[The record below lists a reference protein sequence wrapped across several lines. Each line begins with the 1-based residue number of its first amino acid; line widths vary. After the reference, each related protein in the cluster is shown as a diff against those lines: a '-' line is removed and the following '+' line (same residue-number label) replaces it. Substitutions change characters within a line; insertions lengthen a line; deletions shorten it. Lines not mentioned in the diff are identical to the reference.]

1 MRTIALV
8 NMLAAVLSTV
18 TVTAILYMLLLSS
31 DFTMTMATIQSKY
44 NSTTTVA
51 KHTAVSTAVEKI
63 TGELIVD

>member
-1 MRTIALV
+1 MRIV

-18 TVTAILYMLLLSS
+18 TVTTTLLYMLLLSS

-51 KHTAVSTAVEKI
+51 KHNAAVSTAVEKI
-63 TGELIVD
+63 TGELILD